1 MNCYFDNAATSWP
14 KPEAVYTACEQYL
27 RCCFGNPGRSGHT
40 LSLEADRMVYQT
52 RQLLANFFNAG
63 DPARIA
69 FALNATDA
77 LNMAI
82 KGLLNTGDHVILTA
96 MEHNSVLRPLG
107 GLKRA
112 GLITTTVIPC
122 SREGFP
128 DLDFLESSFQPR
140 TRLVI
145 CTHASN
151 VTGTIL
157 PITEIGNLAH
167 RKGALLL
174 LDAAQTAGVVPIDVQ
189 GWEID
194 LMAFTGHKGLL
205 GPTGTGGLYVREGIE
220 VKPWR
225 EGGTGSYSELDL
237 HPEKMPELL
246 EAGTMNCFGLAG
258 LQEGVKFIQQAG
270 VLNIHQH
277 ELSLRSRLKQ
287 KLEEIPVVATYG
299 PDNPERCVGVLSFTM
314 EGVDCGELG
323 FILESS
329 FGILTRSGLHCAPLA
344 HKTIGTYPQGTVR
357 LSPGYF
363 TKQEEV
369 DYLIDA
375 VSQIVA
381 IKS

>member
-1 MNCYFDNAATSWP
+1 
-14 KPEAVYTACEQYL
+14 
-27 RCCFGNPGRSGHT
+27 
-40 LSLEADRMVYQT
+40 
-52 RQLLANFFNAG
+52 
-63 DPARIA
+63 
-69 FALNATDA
+69 
-77 LNMAI
+77 
-82 KGLLNTGDHVILTA
+82 
-96 MEHNSVLRPLG
+96 
-107 GLKRA
+107 
-112 GLITTTVIPC
+112 
-122 SREGFP
+122 
-128 DLDFLESSFQPR
+128 
-140 TRLVI
+140 
-145 CTHASN
+145 
-151 VTGTIL
+151 
-157 PITEIGNLAH
+157 
-167 RKGALLL
+167 
-174 LDAAQTAGVVPIDVQ
+174 
-189 GWEID
+189 
-194 LMAFTGHKGLL
+194 
-205 GPTGTGGLYVREGIE
+205 
-220 VKPWR
+220 
-225 EGGTGSYSELDL
+225 
-237 HPEKMPELL
+237 
-246 EAGTMNCFGLAG
+246 MNCFGLAG